1 MLNEVKMICEDC
13 GACEGDKSKIDKNIV
28 LNVRVFLDRMLCSDC
43 EDSLC
48 YSLEN

>member
-28 LNVRVFLDRMLCSDC
+28 LNVRVFLDQCFVLIVKILYVIR
-43 EDSLC
+43 
-48 YSLEN
+48 